1 MKNNAYGTFKQE
13 KWTQSAL
20 VTDLHP
26 RQNTWKAA
34 LCLLGIW
41 SIPKFAVRHSNS
53 VESMCK
59 IVQIFTLNSYMQQ
72 FPLAEWKNSD

>member
-26 RQNTWKAA
+26 RKNT
-34 LCLLGIW
+34 
-41 SIPKFAVRHSNS
+41 
-53 VESMCK
+53 
-59 IVQIFTLNSYMQQ
+59 
-72 FPLAEWKNSD
+72 

>member
-26 RQNTWKAA
+26 RQNTRKA
-34 LCLLGIW
+34 G
-41 SIPKFAVRHSNS
+41 RY
-53 VESMCK
+53 
-59 IVQIFTLNSYMQQ
+59 LN
-72 FPLAEWKNSD
+72 